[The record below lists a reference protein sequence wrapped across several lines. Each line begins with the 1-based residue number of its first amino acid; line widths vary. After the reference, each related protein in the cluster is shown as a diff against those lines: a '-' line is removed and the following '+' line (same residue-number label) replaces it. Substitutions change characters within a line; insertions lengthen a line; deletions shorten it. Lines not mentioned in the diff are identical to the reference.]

1 MSDLMNSNWGRELQS
16 IIGNMNTKDVKEVM
30 DQASKSYEELESNHN
45 NRNKENY
52 PLNLNDIIKLEVERI
67 YYTHHTD
74 NENIPK
80 KWEDHDLFV
89 STKTNFSA
97 NFKKFCLALGIDSE
111 NFKIGKSYAFKS
123 ESKSVIHDILLN
135 NSEYIH
141 FLKNGVN
148 KKYLE
153 YTNKINE
160 NLFYF
165 IKTEIT
171 DFVDYETA
179 MTNYYLYF
187 LVNSNIE
194 VGIKSKIIDI
204 LTAPDVN
211 NSQKLDL
218 MDYYLDELA
227 ELSDEV
233 NSKLATYQSYNYNDY
248 LKQEHRVQI
257 DANLANYLTNKETQ
271 ASAPKDLI
279 IRLLNQSELVESPV
293 YTKENRNKL
302 ISELKKA
309 LNYHLTKNINDKNNL
324 DDSEYF
330 YITSK

>member
-1 MSDLMNSNWGRELQS
+1 
-16 IIGNMNTKDVKEVM
+16 
-30 DQASKSYEELESNHN
+30 
-45 NRNKENY
+45 
-52 PLNLNDIIKLEVERI
+52 
-67 YYTHHTD
+67 
-74 NENIPK
+74 
-80 KWEDHDLFV
+80 
-89 STKTNFSA
+89 
-97 NFKKFCLALGIDSE
+97 
-111 NFKIGKSYAFKS
+111 
-123 ESKSVIHDILLN
+123 
-135 NSEYIH
+135 
-141 FLKNGVN
+141 
-148 KKYLE
+148 
-153 YTNKINE
+153 
-160 NLFYF
+160 
-165 IKTEIT
+165 EIT